1 MNNCNKQPR
10 LKAGLKELLS
20 VTKGSQGKLYVAY
33 RNNALI
39 NRSSSFIDNGNCQPN
54 NYNNGKS
61 SVFSTTGGFYYIDGI
76 PATLSQDDEAMYY
89 EGALSEYY

>member
-1 MNNCNKQPR
+1 MSNCNKQPR

-20 VTKGSQGKLYVAY
+20 VNKDSKGKLYVAY

-39 NRSSSFIDNGNCQPN
+39 DMSSSFIDRGNRQPDI
-54 NYNNGKS
+54 YSNGKA